1 MKEMIIM
8 KFNNLME
15 KAVRFMVKFVIS
27 IVLLFIYK
35 LIWVNVKSF
44 VRGTILKK
52 RDKLDDDMLQN
63 LYEKNMI
70 SKKVMIREKSR
81 D

>member
-1 MKEMIIM
+1 M